1 LLKRTA
7 GQTSE
12 RLSNSLIYPLRNV
25 STAEVE
31 KTVDLEMA
39 DENLMAIIL
48 YDEFD
53 HVLIGRIKNAQ
64 GQIAN
69 YKPKRD
75 GDVRIEG
82 SLAPVR
88 MKILK
93 GSEYLGEVRLYF
105 TDRHLYNY
113 LTDIVWK
120 IILLTVL
127 VSIFSILIIY
137 FTLHRIVLTPV
148 VTLQE
153 MTHRL
158 RSAVGGEVSGDH
170 QTAGIDADEI
180 ELLGRNFDAMATE
193 LITSQDQLRHTAA
206 HLQALLDETPDAVV
220 SLDGNGVIINVNKT
234 FLQMFGGSGKDF
246 MGTAL
251 IELAANKD
259 LRELIPDHLE
269 QAKRGLPVE
278 FEWLVKRKTA
288 DVFPVFVRIGS
299 MHSSGDNSLILA
311 VMTDITERKR
321 AEEARRESEAKY
333 RRLIDNLG
341 REYFFYI
348 HNTRGIMTYVS
359 PSVQDMVGY
368 TQDEFMTHYS
378 AYLTDNPIN
387 REVVEKTN
395 LALQGL
401 KQQPYFAEMMDK
413 SGCPFWLEVS
423 EYPVF
428 DRQGKVVAVEGI
440 AHDVT
445 ARKLAEE
452 ALRVKTEE
460 LEGFFSSAVDLLCIA
475 DTDGYFRRLNREW
488 EHVTG
493 YGLSELEGRRFL
505 DFIHPD
511 DIESTLQIVRE
522 LEAQH
527 EISKFINRYRCKD
540 GSYRWLEWRAVAS
553 GKTIYGAARDITER
567 IRTEEAL
574 RASESRLRAISDNL
588 TGGMIYQV
596 VFSPDGTRRFNFL
609 SGSIE
614 KMHEVTAD
622 EVIKDPSILYSQILE
637 EDLPGLIE
645 EEERCIREMRTF
657 NMEARSRLPSGLVR
671 RMKIISQ
678 PRRLPTGEILFDG
691 VEIDITELKLTEQ
704 ALRESEERFSK
715 AFQANPAPM
724 AITEIESGLFLDAN
738 DRWLNLFGYTWKE
751 LIGHTSLE
759 LNMHVDPALR
769 DTMVTQLMQ
778 EGSFKEVDMSIQTKA
793 GEEVIALWSAEMITL
808 CGRNVML
815 TLLLDVTERKQAEE
829 ALRESEQRYR
839 TLFDNAPIGI
849 SIMKPDLTFDYFNPK
864 FTEMLGYTLADLPDK
879 NTWFVKAY
887 PDDDYRR
894 QVMAVWRGDLTADA
908 RKVGLGERTLNVRAK
923 NGQDLIIHF
932 RTTVLESGE
941 HLMSYED
948 VTELQ
953 KLNDALRDSE
963 MRYRTLFEGAPIA
976 IGLATVTGNIIAANE
991 GVLELFRAPSLGV
1004 CRTFPM

>member
-1 LLKRTA
+1 
-7 GQTSE
+7 
-12 RLSNSLIYPLRNV
+12 
-25 STAEVE
+25 
-31 KTVDLEMA
+31 
-39 DENLMAIIL
+39 
-48 YDEFD
+48 
-53 HVLIGRIKNAQ
+53 
-64 GQIAN
+64 
-69 YKPKRD
+69 
-75 GDVRIEG
+75 
-82 SLAPVR
+82 
-88 MKILK
+88 
-93 GSEYLGEVRLYF
+93 
-105 TDRHLYNY
+105 
-113 LTDIVWK
+113 
-120 IILLTVL
+120 
-127 VSIFSILIIY
+127 
-137 FTLHRIVLTPV
+137 
-148 VTLQE
+148 
-153 MTHRL
+153 
-158 RSAVGGEVSGDH
+158 
-170 QTAGIDADEI
+170 
-180 ELLGRNFDAMATE
+180 
-193 LITSQDQLRHTAA
+193 
-206 HLQALLDETPDAVV
+206 
-220 SLDGNGVIINVNKT
+220 
-234 FLQMFGGSGKDF
+234 
-246 MGTAL
+246 
-251 IELAANKD
+251 
-259 LRELIPDHLE
+259 
-269 QAKRGLPVE
+269 
-278 FEWLVKRKTA
+278 
-288 DVFPVFVRIGS
+288 
-299 MHSSGDNSLILA
+299 
-311 VMTDITERKR
+311 
-321 AEEARRESEAKY
+321 
-333 RRLIDNLG
+333 
-341 REYFFYI
+341 
-348 HNTRGIMTYVS
+348 
-359 PSVQDMVGY
+359 
-368 TQDEFMTHYS
+368 
-378 AYLTDNPIN
+378 
-387 REVVEKTN
+387 
-395 LALQGL
+395 
-401 KQQPYFAEMMDK
+401 MMDK

>member
-1 LLKRTA
+1 
-7 GQTSE
+7 
-12 RLSNSLIYPLRNV
+12 
-25 STAEVE
+25 
-31 KTVDLEMA
+31 
-39 DENLMAIIL
+39 
-48 YDEFD
+48 
-53 HVLIGRIKNAQ
+53 
-64 GQIAN
+64 
-69 YKPKRD
+69 
-75 GDVRIEG
+75 
-82 SLAPVR
+82 
-88 MKILK
+88 
-93 GSEYLGEVRLYF
+93 
-105 TDRHLYNY
+105 
-113 LTDIVWK
+113 
-120 IILLTVL
+120 
-127 VSIFSILIIY
+127 
-137 FTLHRIVLTPV
+137 
-148 VTLQE
+148 
-153 MTHRL
+153 
-158 RSAVGGEVSGDH
+158 
-170 QTAGIDADEI
+170 
-180 ELLGRNFDAMATE
+180 
-193 LITSQDQLRHTAA
+193 
-206 HLQALLDETPDAVV
+206 
-220 SLDGNGVIINVNKT
+220 
-234 FLQMFGGSGKDF
+234 
-246 MGTAL
+246 
-251 IELAANKD
+251 
-259 LRELIPDHLE
+259 
-269 QAKRGLPVE
+269 
-278 FEWLVKRKTA
+278 
-288 DVFPVFVRIGS
+288 

-493 YGLSELEGRRFL
+493 YGLSELEGHRFPDL
-505 DFIHPD
+505 IHPD
-511 DIESTLQIVRE
+511 DVESTLQIVRE

-574 RASESRLRAISDNL
+574 RTSESRLRAISDNL
-588 TGGMIYQV
+588 PGGMIYQV
-596 VFSPDGTRRFNFL
+596 VFSPDGTRRFTYL

-622 EVIKDPSILYSQILE
+622 EVIKNPSILYSQIVS

-645 EEERCIREMRTF
+645 EEERCTREMRTF

-671 RMKIISQ
+671 WMKIISQ

-691 VEIDITELKLTEQ
+691 LEIDINELKLAEQ

-724 AITEIESGLFLDAN
+724 VITDLDTGRFLDAN
-738 DRWLNLFGYTWKE
+738 DRWFKLIGYTQAEMIGFTSRDLNIYADRGTRERMVAELRKE
-751 LIGHTSLE
+751 GL
-759 LNMHVDPALR
+759 
-769 DTMVTQLMQ
+769 
-778 EGSFKEVDMSIQTKA
+778 FKEADLRLRTKA
-793 GEEVIALWSAEMITL
+793 GQIVDVLWSAEIINL
-808 CGRNVML
+808 GGQKAML
-815 TLLLDVTERKQAEE
+815 SLLIDVTERKQAQE
-829 ALRESEQRYR
+829 ALQESKNALSTLLDNTYDAIFLHDLDGRVTEANLRMLDLYQVTREQIPYLTIYDYSSPDNPLENLPSMWNKVLAGEKQRFEWIAR
-839 TLFDNAPIGI
+839 RPNDGANFPVEVF
-849 SIMKPDLTFDYFNPK
+849 LTK
-864 FTEMLGYTLADLPDK
+864 IQLGHDEKILA
-879 NTWFVKAY
+879 
-887 PDDDYRR
+887 
-894 QVMAVWRGDLTADA
+894 
-908 RKVGLGERTLNVRAK
+908 NVRDITERKRAET
-923 NGQDLIIHF
+923 QI
-932 RTTVLESGE
+932 LESLGLLQATLE
-941 HLMSYED
+941 STASGIL
-948 VTELQ
+948 VT
-953 KLNDALRDSE
+953 A
-963 MRYRTLFEGAPIA
+963 
-976 IGLATVTGNIIAANE
+976 
-991 GVLELFRAPSLGV
+991 
-1004 CRTFPM
+1004 